1 VFKKNISFF
10 CNLFRSKQEKWEY
23 NDELFTEFHFLSIL
37 PVVLYGCETSLLI
50 LSDEYLL
57 MVFESSVPLWTFGPK
72 RESGEDYIT
81 RSLMLC
87 TLYQIVFK

>member
-1 VFKKNISFF
+1 MFKKTLVF
-10 CNLFRSKQEKWEY
+10 CNLFRSKQGKWAY

-57 MVFESSVPLWTFGPK
+57 RVFENRVPLWTFGPK

-81 RSLMLC
+81 RSFMLC
-87 TLYQIVFK
+87 TLYQIVFR